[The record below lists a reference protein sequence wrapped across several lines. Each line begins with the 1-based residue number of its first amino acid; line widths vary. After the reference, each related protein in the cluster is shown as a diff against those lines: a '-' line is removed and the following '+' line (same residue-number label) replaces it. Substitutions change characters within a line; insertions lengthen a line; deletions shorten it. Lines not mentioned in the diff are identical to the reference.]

1 MPARPGGRRGG
12 GVSCGAPAKGWG
24 QGEGGIGAHH
34 AGIAGPVQ
42 SLGAL
47 SSWRGGGPLWRAA
60 EVAERRVAAVHPQP
74 QPCAGVASLLTEQ
87 WALGPKTALESFPPA
102 QRGLG
107 TSTVFPHLS
116 VLFCETG
123 GLCSCLSEVKAA
135 WSRAGKA
142 AGQAQAQGAGT
153 ALGDAGLRGL
163 VP

>member
-1 MPARPGGRRGG
+1 MGGGCRVEPQPRGG
-12 GVSCGAPAKGWG
+12 AREK
-24 QGEGGIGAHH
+24 EGLEHTTLASRALCSLWAHSA
-34 AGIAGPVQ
+34 AG
-42 SLGAL
+42 
-47 SSWRGGGPLWRAA
+47 GGGPLWRAA